1 MDATELSME
10 RVAEIKKAVG
20 DSLKSKPPFPST
32 LSELHSAD
40 PITAV
45 SPAEYLTKLKH
56 ETGSEELVDQYLKK
70 ACKLG
75 REWPRVS
82 AEEWLKQLTT
92 MDFRDVAAIGKHHF
106 GLTLYSVRRFD
117 LGTDGEDTFAVET
130 DPDALFTLEATLPPL
145 TPSADIETGDY
156 HIHPALISLQKVE
169 VSPSPPDPEPSKTDT
184 VTASGRSL
192 PSLVMPIG
200 QLQKKSKEEDYDDYE
215 DDDDYED
222 IGYSLVIDATKISHP
237 VWLIYDRNPYDEMGD
252 RHVVNPDKQPLVFKE
267 LGKNFDAMMVLPS
280 LQSWLTNYGKLNFA
294 HMLKDMRATSITG
307 PIQAKSLA
315 LSAAEKILSE

>member
-1 MDATELSME
+1 MDATELFME
-10 RVAEIKKAVG
+10 RVAEIQKAVG

-40 PITAV
+40 PITPV
-45 SPAEYLTKLKH
+45 SPVEYLAKVKH
-56 ETGSEELVDQYLKK
+56 ETGSEELVDQYLEK

-75 REWPRVS
+75 RESPRVS

-106 GLTLYSVRRFD
+106 GLTIYSVRRFD
-117 LGTDGEDTFAVET
+117 LGTDSEDAFAVET
-130 DPDALFTLEATLPPL
+130 DPDALLTLEATLPPL

-156 HIHPALISLQKVE
+156 HVHPSLISLQKVE
-169 VSPSPPDPEPSKTDT
+169 VSPSPPVSEPSKTDT
-184 VTASGRSL
+184 VTASGQSL

-200 QLQKKSKEEDYDDYE
+200 QLQKKSNEE
-215 DDDDYED
+215 DDDDFED
-222 IGYSLVIDATKISHP
+222 TDYSLVIDAAKINHP

-252 RHVVNPDKQPLVFKE
+252 RHVVNPDKRPLVFKE
-267 LGKNFDAMMVLPS
+267 LGKNFDAMMVFPS
-280 LQSWLTNYGKLNFA
+280 LQSWLANYGRLDFA

-307 PIQAKSLA
+307 PIQAECLA
-315 LSAAEKILSE
+315 LSAAKRILSK

>member
-20 DSLKSKPPFPST
+20 DSLKM
-32 LSELHSAD
+32 
-40 PITAV
+40 
-45 SPAEYLTKLKH
+45 SPAEYLAKLKL

-75 REWPRVS
+75 RESPRVS

-106 GLTLYSVRRFD
+106 GLTLYRVRRFD

-130 DPDALFTLEATLPPL
+130 HPGALFTLEATLPPL
-145 TPSADIETGDY
+145 TPSADIEIGDY
-156 HIHPALISLQKVE
+156 HVHPALISLQKGE
-169 VSPSPPDPEPSKTDT
+169 VSPSHPDPEPSKTGT
-184 VTASGRSL
+184 VATSGQSL

-200 QLQKKSKEEDYDDYE
+200 QLQKKPKAEAHTRFEDTDYA
-215 DDDDYED
+215 
-222 IGYSLVIDATKISHP
+222 IVIDATKINHP

-252 RHVVNPDKQPLVFKE
+252 RYVVNPDKQPLVFKE
-267 LGKNFDAMMVLPS
+267 LGKNFDAMMVFSS

-307 PIQAKSLA
+307 PIQAKWLA